1 MPHVSGHE
9 RIRRIRKIE
18 KTANQC
24 PVPAL
29 PLTAY
34 ADEKNRSLAR
44 ESGFTEFVTKPVD
57 LDTLASAL
65 ETMKSRD

>member
-1 MPHVSGHE
+1 
-9 RIRRIRKIE
+9 
-18 KTANQC
+18 
-24 PVPAL
+24 
-29 PLTAY
+29 LTAY